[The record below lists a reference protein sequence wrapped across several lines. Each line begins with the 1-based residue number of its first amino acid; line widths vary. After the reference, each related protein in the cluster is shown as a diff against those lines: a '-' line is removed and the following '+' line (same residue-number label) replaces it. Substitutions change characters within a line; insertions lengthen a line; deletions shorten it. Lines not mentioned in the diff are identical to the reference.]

1 MINPA
6 IDLACNNSLNIQNI
20 VLNKSIT
27 TKLFMKETFT
37 EFYQLSHTHTH
48 HTPQRS
54 QEAKGSQKNGDL
66 RDNEIY

>member
-6 IDLACNNSLNIQNI
+6 VYLACDNSLNIQNI
-20 VLNKSIT
+20 VLKSII